1 MLEANL
7 YHVMLSKLYAVR
19 KLYSTL
25 AAQDPFLSPEP
36 FPIAPSP
43 PLDEAR
49 APCHDDRCIFESN
62 ITPFTRTPSS
72 LALQKPPS
80 KQNKKKEG
88 ASLEKD
94 QGRAVRKTTSTG
106 SALNPLVQ
114 IQSMEDY
121 QAAWHD
127 SSDPSVTGSFPSS
140 MADFQRT
147 SNWYLAVNGRHPS
160 VKTLANN
167 ATTCWL
173 TPGNLDK
180 AAYFGLNLLGPKR
193 VRSVKI
199 TASVNLGNIVG
210 RGQED
215 LTAESWE
222 VWTKDVPEATRS
234 GIDISDASIWTR
246 RALKGTVTTTRI
258 GDSAL
263 YEHSFVLTPGTS
275 AYQDQGQPDSDTDD
289 ESRLG
294 RQPEGLDDEVEE
306 VDQILRKRALEDE
319 TYEEENTEQP
329 GISVKGR
336 PPRALVPVDMDDI
349 QEGSKIEGIRFISR
363 DRKSQPIRVCGFEID
378 GWVI

>member
-1 MLEANL
+1 MR
-7 YHVMLSKLYAVR
+7 S
-19 KLYSTL
+19 LYSTL
-25 AAQDPFLSPEP
+25 SAQDPFLSPDP

-72 LALQKPPS
+72 LLLQKPSS
-80 KQNKKKEG
+80 KQKKDLKPPEQG
-88 ASLEKD
+88 VNLKKD
-94 QGRAVRKTTSTG
+94 QGRMARKSSPTIG
-106 SALNPLVQ
+106 SAFNPLIH
-114 IQSMEDY
+114 IQSMQYY
-121 QAAWHD
+121 QEAWHD
-127 SSDPSVTGSFPSS
+127 SSDPSIAGTFPSS

-173 TPGNLDK
+173 TPGNLEK
-180 AAYFGLNLLGPKR
+180 GAFFGLNLLGPKR
-193 VRSVKI
+193 VRSI
-199 TASVNLGNIVG
+199 TLTASVNLGNIVG

-222 VWTKDVPEATRS
+222 VWTKDVPDARS
-234 GIDISDASIWTR
+234 GIDISEASIWTR
-246 RALKGTVTTTRI
+246 RALKGGVSSTRI

-263 YEHSFVLTPGTS
+263 YEHSFVLTPSAS
-275 AYQDQGQPDSDTDD
+275 AYQDLNQADS
-289 ESRLG
+289 G
-294 RQPEGLDDEVEE
+294 VEE
-306 VDQILRKRALEDE
+306 DDRLKRQADGLEDDDDMEEDDQILRKRSFDDNDDAGS
-319 TYEEENTEQP
+319 EEEEEEDDSIEQD
-329 GISVKGR
+329 IKVKPRG
-336 PPRALVPVDMDDI
+336 PRALVPVDQEDI

-363 DRKSQPIRVCGFEID
+363 DRKSQPIRVCGFDID